1 MIVTFF
7 YPIDT
12 MRIMKRRDLLMIT
25 IGGILALV
33 VGLSAAS
40 LLGVDVGLLQG
51 AIGSG
56 FNGIYPP

>member
-1 MIVTFF
+1 ME
-7 YPIDT
+7 
-12 MRIMKRRDLLMIT
+12 RRDRLMIA
-25 IGGILALV
+25 IAGILAIV

-40 LLGVDVGLLQG
+40 LLGIDVGFLQG

>member
-1 MIVTFF
+1 M
-7 YPIDT
+7 
-12 MRIMKRRDLLMIT
+12 LMIT
-25 IGGILALV
+25 IAGILAIV

-40 LLGVDVGLLQG
+40 MLGFDVGLLQG

>member
-1 MIVTFF
+1 
-7 YPIDT
+7 
-12 MRIMKRRDLLMIT
+12 MKRRDLLMIT